1 MEMEEATV
9 PRVALRC
16 GQDDVVTEHF
26 PGKSEQLVSGCLGG
40 NTV

>member
-1 MEMEEATV
+1 MEMEEARV

-16 GQDDVVTEHF
+16 GWDDVMEHF
-26 PGKSEQLVSGCLGG
+26 PGESEQLVSGRLGG